1 MNKPTKIFAITLT
14 IAVIFTAC
22 GFPSA
27 NKVDTDIEQP
37 VASSVVI
44 NSNHRTTGESEVIS
58 EETVLK
64 EVKRYSREEVTAIAT
79 TLAGE
84 CYDDK
89 LEDKCSVAEVIC
101 NRVSDGNFGET
112 VMDVVSA
119 KGQFAGYYKQS
130 RPISDSD
137 IQIAEET
144 LRDWYKNDCQKLSDY
159 LFFCAGPNRENIFRT
174 EY

>member
-1 MNKPTKIFAITLT
+1 MNKPTKIFAIALT

-27 NKVDTDIEQP
+27 NNVDTNIEQP
-37 VASSVVI
+37 VTSSVMMNLDYRATQPAV
-44 NSNHRTTGESEVIS
+44 VY
-58 EETVLK
+58 EETSLK
-64 EVKRYSREEVTAIAT
+64 EVKPYSSEEVTAIAT

-89 LEDKCSVAEVIC
+89 LEDKRSVAEVIC
-101 NRVSDGNFGET
+101 NRVSDENFGET
-112 VMDVVSA
+112 IMDVVSA
-119 KGQFAGYYKQS
+119 KGQFAGYYNQS

-144 LRDWYKNDCQKLSDY
+144 LHDWYENDCQKLSDY